1 MYIPSKPRMF
11 ATLSSVGG
19 AAQSLVISSQ
29 VAVQDGYGQM
39 EKQTEDILVM
49 ISFQFPLVGDT
60 YNA

>member
-1 MYIPSKPRMF
+1 MF